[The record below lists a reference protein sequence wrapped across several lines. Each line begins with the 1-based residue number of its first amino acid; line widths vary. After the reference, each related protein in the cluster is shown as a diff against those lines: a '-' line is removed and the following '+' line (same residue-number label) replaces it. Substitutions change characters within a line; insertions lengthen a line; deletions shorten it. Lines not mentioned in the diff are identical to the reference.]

1 MDEYKIK
8 DEMDRYIEETVL
20 TMEEERRLRNE
31 CDKKK
36 LQREC

>member
-20 TMEEERRLRNE
+20 TMEEERRLINE
-31 CDKKK
+31 RDKKK